1 MKTRRFLVAVTLIAL
16 ILSATACEVT
26 PAMRRSAEQAIRTLI
41 RDMPL
46 TASDLAG
53 AMALEYSPIPF
64 VRLKLDITPRSLTKE
79 ALSIDFARFPRVR
92 ALARFEFIGD
102 YRLTANGRAIIDSAP
117 LDLVGEGSIEMGF
130 DKGRFFIDDIPAVV
144 LKLAGRPMECPDVDA
159 IRRDMK
165 IVQAGQ
171 AYTVSTGVH
180 SNAPGHLA
188 FLVFSNNRAVD
199 ADKTVLRTSIGGGR
213 DFNYS
218 AVMRTRPGTAP
229 DTYYG
234 NIMVV
239 ELASRNPGNPLDLE
253 SYQALF
259 STGITLIKIR

>member
-1 MKTRRFLVAVTLIAL
+1 MKTRRFLVAITLIAV
-16 ILSATACEVT
+16 ILSATACEVS
-26 PAMRRSAEQAIRTLI
+26 PAMRRSAEQAIRSLI

-53 AMALEYSPIPF
+53 AMALEYNPIPF

-79 ALSIDFARFPRVR
+79 ALSIDFDRFPRVR

-102 YRLTANGRAIIDSAP
+102 YRLTANGKTIIDNAP

-159 IRRDMK
+159 IRRDTK
-165 IVQAGQ
+165 FVQAGQ
-171 AYTVSTGVH
+171 AYTVSTGIH

-188 FLVFSNNRAVD
+188 FLVFSNNRAVE
-199 ADKTVLRTSIGGGR
+199 ADKTVLRTSIGGR

-218 AVMRTRPGTAP
+218 AVMRTRPGLAP

-234 NIMVV
+234 NVMVV
-239 ELASRNPGNPLDLE
+239 ELASRNPGNLFDLE

-259 STGITLIKIR
+259 STGITLIKIQ